1 MEKKWL
7 IRNTSKD
14 IISIAKSSGVSEVIA
29 KILINRGIDN
39 EIDIK
44 KYMRAST
51 EDLYDPFLM
60 KDMAKAIDLI
70 KLAIESNE
78 KIVVYGD
85 YDADG
90 VTSTVIMYKALKH
103 CGALVEYYVPDREHE
118 GYGINSDRIRKL
130 KDEGFGVILTC
141 DNGIAAT
148 EQVKLAK
155 ELGMTVIITDHH
167 ELPFDEDGLGV
178 RTFKIPSADAVIN
191 PKQEE
196 CNYPFKQL
204 CGAGIAFKF
213 VQALYIK
220 LGINKEFVSEFI
232 EIAGIGTICD
242 VVDLIDENRIIA
254 KNALVMLTNT
264 KNLGLKCL
272 KEILSIND
280 KEIKSYHVGFQI
292 GPCINATGRLESA
305 AISVELLICEE
316 ESRAKELAKILFDL
330 NKKRQEMTTENV
342 KEVIELIQNSTF
354 KNDKVLVIYK
364 DTIHESIAGIVA
376 GRVRE
381 TFNVPTI
388 ILTKGK
394 ENPKGSARSI
404 DEYNLFEEL
413 IKCEELLEKFGG
425 HPMAAGL
432 SIKEENIEK
441 LRKKLNLI
449 CKLTDEDIVPK
460 VRIDERMPLKKIN
473 YEIIGE
479 LELLEP
485 YGKGNPSPLLAE
497 KNIQILKISILGKN
511 ANTLKV
517 KCLMPGV
524 NKWIDGICFNKVEEF
539 MEMLKDRYG
548 EDYMSYLTN
557 PRGMKLDLIFSPQIN
572 EYNGNKSI
580 QLKILE
586 FKHSSSPFGS

>member
-7 IRNTSKD
+7 LRNTSKD
-14 IISIAKSSGVSEVIA
+14 IRSLAKNSGVSEVIA
-29 KILINRGIDN
+29 KILINRGFTS

-44 KYMRAST
+44 KFMRASL
-51 EDLYDPFLM
+51 EDLYNPFLM
-60 KDMAKAIDLI
+60 KDMEKAIALI
-70 KLAIESNE
+70 KLAIGNKE

-103 CGALVEYYVPDREHE
+103 CGADVEFYVPDRQNE
-118 GYGINSDRIRKL
+118 GYGINSDRIKTL
-130 KDEGFGVILTC
+130 KQEGFGVILTC
-141 DNGIAAT
+141 DNGIAAID
-148 EQVKLAK
+148 QVKLAK

-167 ELPFDEDGLGV
+167 ELQFEENEDGV
-178 RTFKIPSADAVIN
+178 RIFMVPKADAVIN
-191 PKQEE
+191 PKQED
-196 CNYPFKQL
+196 CGYPFKQL

-220 LGINKEFVSEFI
+220 LGINKEFVKEFI

-242 VVDLIDENRIIA
+242 VVDLVDENRIIA
-254 KNALVMLTNT
+254 KNALSMLTNT
-264 KNLGLKCL
+264 KNVGLKCL
-272 KEILSIND
+272 KEILAIND
-280 KEIKSYHVGFQI
+280 KEIKCYHVGFQI

-305 AISVELLICEE
+305 AISVELLLCEE
-316 ESRAKELAKILFDL
+316 ENRAKELAKTLFEL
-330 NKKRQEMTTENV
+330 NKKRQDMTNQNV
-342 KEVIELIQNSTF
+342 EEVLELVYNSPF

-404 DEYNLFEEL
+404 IEYNLFEEL
-413 IKCEELLEKFGG
+413 IKCQELLEKFGG

-441 LRKKLNLI
+441 LRGKLNLI
-449 CKLTDEDIVPK
+449 CTLTDEDIKPK
-460 VRIDERMPLKKIN
+460 VRIDQRMPLGKIN
-473 YEIIGE
+473 YEMIYE

-485 YGKGNPSPLLAE
+485 FGKGNSTPLLAE
-497 KNIQILKISILGKN
+497 KNIPILKIDILGQN
-511 ANTLKV
+511 ANTLKI
-517 KCLMPGV
+517 KCIMPGI
-524 NKWIDGICFNKVEEF
+524 NKTIDGICFNRVDEF
-539 MEMLKDRYG
+539 IELLKDRYG
-548 EDYMSYLTN
+548 EEHMSYLNN
-557 PRGMKLDLIFSPQIN
+557 PRGLKLDLIFSPQIN
-572 EYNGNKSI
+572 EYNGRKSI
-580 QLKILE
+580 QLKIIE
-586 FKHSSSPFGS
+586 FKLS

>member
-7 IRNTSKD
+7 LRNTSKD
-14 IISIAKSSGVSEVIA
+14 ISSLAKNSGVSEVIA
-29 KILINRGIDN
+29 KILINRGFDN
-39 EIDIK
+39 AIDIK
-44 KYMRAST
+44 KFMRASVD
-51 EDLYDPFLM
+51 DLYDPFLM
-60 KDMAKAIDLI
+60 KDMEKATSLI
-70 KLAIESNE
+70 KLAIESKE

-103 CGALVEYYVPDREHE
+103 CGANVEYYVPDREHE

-130 KDEGFGVILTC
+130 NVEGFQVILTC
-141 DNGIAAT
+141 DNGIAAI

-155 ELGMTVIITDHH
+155 ELGMAVIITDHH
-167 ELPFDEDGLGV
+167 ELQFVEDSEGA
-178 RTFKIPSADAVIN
+178 RTFNIPPADAVIN
-191 PKQEE
+191 PKQKS
-196 CNYPFKQL
+196 CSYPFKQL
-204 CGAGIAFKF
+204 CGAGIALKF
-213 VQALYIK
+213 VQALYMKCGIK
-220 LGINKEFVSEFI
+220 KEFVHEFL

-242 VVDLIDENRIIA
+242 VVDLVDENRIIA
-254 KNALVMLTNT
+254 KNALGMLTNT

-280 KEIKSYHVGFQI
+280 KEIKCYHVGFQI

-305 AISVELLICEE
+305 AISVELLLCEE
-316 ESRAKELAKILFDL
+316 ENRAKELAKILFEL

-342 KEVIELIQNSTF
+342 EEVIEVIQNSTF

-381 TFNVPTI
+381 AFNVPTI

-404 DEYNLFEEL
+404 NEYNLFEEL
-413 IKCEELLEKFGG
+413 IKCNELLQKFGG

-441 LRKKLNLI
+441 LRKKLNSI
-449 CKLTDEDIVPK
+449 CKLTDEDIKPK
-460 VRIDERMPLKKIN
+460 IRIDQRVPLSKIN
-473 YEIIGE
+473 YEMIYE

-485 YGKGNPSPLLAE
+485 FGKGNPTPLLAE
-497 KNIQILKISILGKN
+497 KNISVLKIEILGKN
-511 ANTLKV
+511 ANTLKI
-517 KCLMPGV
+517 KCVMPGV
-524 NKWIDGICFNKVEEF
+524 SKTIDGICFNRVDEF
-539 MEMLKDRYG
+539 MEILKVRYG
-548 EDYMSYLTN
+548 EDYMSYIQS
-557 PRGMKLDLIFSPQIN
+557 PRGLKLDLIFSPQIN
-572 EYNGNKSI
+572 EYNGRKSI
-580 QLKILE
+580 QLKISE
-586 FKHSSSPFGS
+586 FKLS

>member
-7 IRNTSKD
+7 LRNTSKD
-14 IISIAKSSGVSEVIA
+14 ICSLAKNSGVSEVIA
-29 KILINRGIDN
+29 KILINRGFDN
-39 EIDIK
+39 ALDIK
-44 KYMRAST
+44 KFMRASID
-51 EDLYDPFLM
+51 DLYDPFLM
-60 KDMAKAIDLI
+60 KDMEKATSLI
-70 KLAIESNE
+70 QLAIENKE

-90 VTSTVIMYKALKH
+90 VTSTVIMYKALKI
-103 CGALVEYYVPDREHE
+103 CGANVEYYVPDREHE

-130 KDEGFGVILTC
+130 NEAGFQVVLTC
-141 DNGIAAT
+141 DNGIAAMQ
-148 EQVKLAK
+148 QVTLAK

-167 ELPFDEDGLGV
+167 ELQFVEDSEGV

-191 PKQEE
+191 PKQKA

-213 VQALYIK
+213 VQALYMKCGIK
-220 LGINKEFVSEFI
+220 NENVKEFL

-242 VVDLIDENRIIA
+242 VVDLVDENRIIA
-254 KNALVMLTNT
+254 KNALEMLTNT

-280 KEIKSYHVGFQI
+280 KEIKCYHVGFQI

-305 AISVELLICEE
+305 AISVELLLCEDE
-316 ESRAKELAKILFDL
+316 NRAKELAKILFEL

-342 KEVIELIQNSTF
+342 EEVIEVIQNSTF

-404 DEYNLFEEL
+404 NEYNLFEEL
-413 IKCEELLEKFGG
+413 IKCRELLEKFGG

-441 LRKKLNLI
+441 LRLKLNSI
-449 CKLTDEDIVPK
+449 CSLTDDDIKPK
-460 VRIDERMPLKKIN
+460 VRIDQRMQLNKIN
-473 YEIIGE
+473 YEMIYE

-485 YGKGNPSPLLAE
+485 FGKGNSTPLLAE
-497 KNIQILKISILGKN
+497 KNISILKIDILGKN
-511 ANTLKV
+511 ANTLKI
-517 KCLMPGV
+517 KCMMPGV
-524 NKWIDGICFNKVEEF
+524 SKTIDGICFNRVDEF
-539 MEMLKDRYG
+539 IEMLNDKYG
-548 EDYMSYLTN
+548 EDHMNYIEN
-557 PRGMKLDLIFSPQIN
+557 PRGLKLDLIFSPQIN
-572 EYNGNKSI
+572 EYNGRKSI

-586 FKHSSSPFGS
+586 FKLS

>member
-7 IRNTSKD
+7 LRNTSKD
-14 IISIAKSSGVSEVIA
+14 IKTLARSGGVSELVA
-29 KILINRGIDN
+29 KILINRGFDN

-44 KYMRAST
+44 KFMRASL

-60 KDMAKAIDLI
+60 KDMEKATNLI
-70 KLAIESNE
+70 KLAIENKE

-90 VTSTVIMYKALKH
+90 VTSTVIMYKALKQ
-103 CGALVEYYVPDREHE
+103 CGAQVEYYVPDRESE

-130 KDEGFGVILTC
+130 KVQGFGVILTC
-141 DNGIAAT
+141 DNGIAAID
-148 EQVKLAK
+148 QVKLAK

-167 ELPFDEDGLGV
+167 ELSFKEDDAGKRV
-178 RTFKIPSADAVIN
+178 FMIPIADALIN
-191 PKQEE
+191 PKQKE
-196 CNYPFKQL
+196 CNYPFKHL
-204 CGAGIAFKF
+204 CGAGIALKF
-213 VQALYIK
+213 VQALHIK
-220 LGINKEFVSEFI
+220 LGINKKFVEEFI

-254 KNALVMLTNT
+254 KNALEMLTNT

-272 KEILSIND
+272 KEVLSIND
-280 KEIKSYHVGFQI
+280 KEIKCYHVGFQI

-305 AISVELLICEE
+305 AISVELLLCEE
-316 ESRAKELAKILFDL
+316 ENKAKELAKSLFEL
-330 NKKRQEMTTENV
+330 NKKRQEMTTQNV
-342 KEVIELIQNSTF
+342 EEVIDIIHNSSF

-388 ILTKGK
+388 ILTKGR

-404 DEYNLFEEL
+404 EGYNLFEEL
-413 IKCEELLEKFGG
+413 IKCSELIEKFGG

-441 LRKKLNLI
+441 LRKKINFI
-449 CKLTDEDIVPK
+449 CKLTDEDIMPK
-460 VRIDERMPLKKIN
+460 IRIDERMPLNKIN
-473 YEIIGE
+473 YDIIDE
-479 LELLEP
+479 LQLLEP
-485 YGKGNPSPLLAE
+485 FGKGNSSPILAE
-497 KNIQILKISILGKN
+497 KNITVLRIDILGQN
-511 ANTLKV
+511 ANTLKI
-517 KCLMPGV
+517 KFLMSGV
-524 NKWIDGICFNKVEEF
+524 NKGIDGICFNRVEEF
-539 MEMLKDRYG
+539 TEMLKDRYG
-548 EDYMSYLTN
+548 ENHMSYLAN
-557 PRGMKLDLIFSPQIN
+557 PRGMKLNLIFSPQIN
-572 EYNGNKSI
+572 EYNGRKSI

-586 FKHSSSPFGS
+586 FKLS

>member
-7 IRNTSKD
+7 LRNTSRD
-14 IISIAKSSGVSEVIA
+14 IKSLAKNSGVSEVIA
-29 KILINRGIDN
+29 KILINRGFTS

-44 KYMRAST
+44 KFMRAKVD
-51 EDLYDPFLM
+51 DLYNPFLM
-60 KDMAKAIDLI
+60 KDMEKAIGLI
-70 KLAIESNE
+70 KSAIENKE

-103 CGALVEYYVPDREHE
+103 CGANVDFHVPDRQNE
-118 GYGINSDRIRKL
+118 GYGINSERIIKL
-130 KDEGFGVILTC
+130 KQEGFGVILTC
-141 DNGIAAT
+141 DNGIAAM

-155 ELGMTVIITDHH
+155 GLGMTVIITDHH
-167 ELPFDEDGLGV
+167 ELQFEENEAGV
-178 RTFKIPSADAVIN
+178 RTFKVPSADAVIN
-191 PKQEE
+191 PKQED
-196 CNYPFKQL
+196 CCYPFKQL

-220 LGINKEFVSEFI
+220 LGINKELVKEFI

-242 VVDLIDENRIIA
+242 VVDLVDENRIIA
-254 KNALVMLTNT
+254 KNALEMLTNT
-264 KNLGLKCL
+264 KNIGLKYL
-272 KEILSIND
+272 KEILAIND
-280 KEIKSYHVGFQI
+280 KEIKCYHVGFQI

-305 AISVELLICEE
+305 AISVELLLCEE
-316 ESRAKELAKILFDL
+316 ENRAKELAKTLFEL
-330 NKKRQEMTTENV
+330 NKKRQDMTNQNV
-342 KEVIELIQNSTF
+342 EEVIEVVKHSTF
-354 KNDKVLVIYK
+354 KNDKVLIIYK

-404 DEYNLFEEL
+404 IEYNLFEEL
-413 IKCEELLEKFGG
+413 IKCKELLEKFGG

-441 LRKKLNLI
+441 LRQKLNLI
-449 CKLTDEDIVPK
+449 CTLTDEDIKPK
-460 VRIDERMPLKKIN
+460 VRIDERMPLNKIN
-473 YEIIGE
+473 YEMIYE

-485 YGKGNPSPLLAE
+485 FGKGNPTPLLAE
-497 KNIQILKISILGKN
+497 KNIPISRIDILGKN
-511 ANTLKV
+511 ANTLKI
-517 KCLMPGV
+517 KCIMPGV
-524 NKWIDGICFNKVEEF
+524 NKTIDGICFNRVDEF
-539 MEMLKDRYG
+539 IEMLKDRYG
-548 EDYMSYLTN
+548 EDHMSYLNN
-557 PRGMKLDLIFSPQIN
+557 PRGLKLDLIFSPQVN
-572 EYNGNKSI
+572 EYNGYKSI

-586 FKHSSSPFGS
+586 FKLS

>member
-7 IRNTSKD
+7 IKSTSKD
-14 IISIAKSSGVSEVIA
+14 ISTLAKNSGVSEVVA
-29 KILINRGIDN
+29 KILVNRGFN
-39 EIDIK
+39 NATDIK
-44 KYMRAST
+44 KFMRASL

-60 KDMAKAIDLI
+60 KDMEKGTELI
-70 KLAIESNE
+70 KLAIKNE
-78 KIVVYGD
+78 KKIVVYGD

-90 VTSTVIMYKALKH
+90 VTSTVIMYKALKQ
-103 CGALVEYYVPDREHE
+103 CGALVDYYIPDREHE

-130 KDEGFGVILTC
+130 QAEGVQVVLTC
-141 DNGIAAT
+141 DNGIAAM
-148 EQVKLAK
+148 EEVKLAK

-167 ELPFDEDGLGV
+167 ELSFDEDTSGV
-178 RTFKIPSADAVIN
+178 RTFKIPPADAVIN
-191 PKQEE
+191 PKQAE

-213 VQALYIK
+213 VGALYTK
-220 LGINKEFVSEFI
+220 LGINVEAIKEFI

-242 VVDLIDENRIIA
+242 VVDLVNENRIIA
-254 KNALVMLTNT
+254 KNALGMLTNT
-264 KNLGLKCL
+264 KNLGLRAL
-272 KEILSIND
+272 KQILDIND

-305 AISVELLICEE
+305 AISVELLLCEDE
-316 ESRAKELAKILFDL
+316 NRAAELAKVLFEL
-330 NKKRQEMTTENV
+330 NKKRQDMTTENV
-342 KEVIELIQNSTF
+342 EGVIELIKHSTYL
-354 KNDKVLVIYK
+354 NDKVLVIYK

-404 DEYNLFEEL
+404 EEYNLFEEL
-413 IKCEELLEKFGG
+413 IKCEELLIKFGG

-441 LRKKLNLI
+441 LRLKLNKL
-449 CKLTDEDIVPK
+449 CKLTDEDIIPK
-460 VRIDERMPLKKIN
+460 VRIDQRMPLNKIN
-473 YEIIGE
+473 YEIINE

-485 YGKGNPSPLLAE
+485 FGKGNPSPLLAE
-497 KNIQILKISILGKN
+497 KNIYISKIDVLGKK
-511 ANTLKV
+511 ANTIKI
-517 KCLMPGV
+517 KFLMPGA
-524 NKWIDGICFNKVEEF
+524 NKTIDGVFFNRVDEF
-539 MEMLKDRYG
+539 MGMLKNSYG
-548 EDYMSYLTN
+548 EDYMSYVAS

-572 EYNGNKSI
+572 EYNGRKSI
-580 QLKILE
+580 QLKIIE
-586 FKHSSSPFGS
+586 FKLS

>member
-1 MEKKWL
+1 MGKKWL

-14 IISIAKSSGVSEVIA
+14 ISSIAKSSGVSEVIA
-29 KILINRGIDN
+29 KILINRGVNN

-44 KYMRAST
+44 KFMRASI

-60 KDMAKAIDLI
+60 KDMGKATDLI
-70 KLAIESNE
+70 KLAIENNE

-90 VTSTVIMYKALKH
+90 VTSTVIMYKALKY
-103 CGALVEYYVPDREHE
+103 CGANVEYYVPDREHE
-118 GYGINSDRIRKL
+118 GYGINIDRIRKL
-130 KDEGFGVILTC
+130 NEQGFEVIITC

-155 ELGMTVIITDHH
+155 ELGMIVIITDHH
-167 ELPFDEDGLGV
+167 ELSFEEDDKGI
-178 RTFKIPSADAVIN
+178 RTFKVPPADAVIN
-191 PKQEE
+191 PKQKE

-220 LGINKEFVSEFI
+220 LGINKEYVKEFI

-242 VVDLIDENRIIA
+242 VVDLISENRIIA

-280 KEIKSYHVGFQI
+280 KEIKCYHVGFQI

-305 AISVELLICEE
+305 AISVELLLCEE
-316 ESRAKELAKILFDL
+316 ETRAKELAKTLFEL

-342 KEVIELIQNSTF
+342 EEVIELIHHSTF

-413 IKCEELLEKFGG
+413 INCGELLEKFGG

-441 LRKKLNLI
+441 LRWKLNSL
-449 CKLTDEDIVPK
+449 CKLTNDDIVPK
-460 VRIDERMPLKKIN
+460 VRIDQRMPLNKIN
-473 YEIIGE
+473 YEMIHE
-479 LELLEP
+479 LEILEP
-485 YGKGNPSPLLAE
+485 FGKGNSTPLLAE
-497 KNIQILKISILGKN
+497 KNIPVLKIDILGKN
-511 ANTLKV
+511 ANTLKI
-517 KCLMPGV
+517 KCVMPGV
-524 NKWIDGICFNKVEEF
+524 NKTINGICFNRVEEF
-539 MEMLKDRYG
+539 IEMLKDKYG
-548 EDYMSYLTN
+548 EEYMNYLKS
-557 PRGMKLDLIFSPQIN
+557 PKGMKIDLIFSPQIN
-572 EYNGNKSI
+572 EYNGYKSI

-586 FKHSSSPFGS
+586 FKLS

>member
-1 MEKKWL
+1 MKKKWL
-7 IRNTSKD
+7 LRNTSKD
-14 IISIAKSSGVSEVIA
+14 ISSIAKRSGVSDVIA
-29 KILINRGIDN
+29 KILINRGFDN
-39 EIDIK
+39 EVDIK
-44 KYMRAST
+44 KFMRASI

-60 KDMAKAIDLI
+60 KDMEKAIGLI
-70 KLAIESNE
+70 KLAIENNE

-90 VTSTVIMYKALKH
+90 VTSTVIMYKALKY
-103 CGALVEYYVPDREHE
+103 CGANVEYYVPDREHE

-130 KDEGFGVILTC
+130 NEQGFELILTC

-155 ELGMTVIITDHH
+155 ELGMIVIITDHH
-167 ELPFDEDGLGV
+167 ELSFEEDDKGI
-178 RTFKIPSADAVIN
+178 RTFKIPPADAVIN
-191 PKQEE
+191 PKQKE

-204 CGAGIAFKF
+204 CGAGIALKF

-220 LGINKEFVSEFI
+220 LGINVELVKEFI

-242 VVDLIDENRIIA
+242 VVDLISENRIIA

-272 KEILSIND
+272 KEILCIND
-280 KEIKSYHVGFQI
+280 KEIKCYHVGFQI

-305 AISVELLICEE
+305 AISVELLLCEE
-316 ESRAKELAKILFDL
+316 ETRAKELAKTLFEL

-342 KEVIELIQNSTF
+342 EEVIELIHHSVF

-441 LRKKLNLI
+441 LRRKLNSI
-449 CKLTDEDIVPK
+449 CKLTDDDIVPK
-460 VRIDERMPLKKIN
+460 VRIDQRMPLNKIN
-473 YEIIGE
+473 YEMIHE

-485 YGKGNPSPLLAE
+485 FGKGNSTPLLAE
-497 KNIQILKISILGKN
+497 KNIAVLRIDILGKN
-511 ANTLKV
+511 ANTLKI
-517 KCLMPGV
+517 KCVMPGA
-524 NKWIDGICFNKVEEF
+524 NKTIDGICFNRVEEF
-539 MEMLKDRYG
+539 IEILKDRYG
-548 EDYMSYLTN
+548 EDHMGYLNN

-572 EYNGNKSI
+572 EYNGYKSI

-586 FKHSSSPFGS
+586 FKLS

>member
-7 IRNTSKD
+7 IRSTSKD
-14 IISIAKSSGVSEVIA
+14 IRTLAKDSGVSEVIA
-29 KILINRGIDN
+29 KILINRGFQN
-39 EIDIK
+39 KIDIK
-44 KYMRAST
+44 KFMTASL

-60 KDMAKAIDLI
+60 KDMEKATELI
-70 KLAIESNE
+70 KLAIENKK

-90 VTSTVIMYKALKH
+90 VTSTVIMYKSLRK
-103 CGALVEYYVPDREHE
+103 CGALVEYYVPDRELE

-130 KDEGFGVILTC
+130 SSEGFEVVLTC

-167 ELPFDEDGLGV
+167 ELSFDEDSRGL
-178 RTFKIPSADAVIN
+178 RTFKIPPADAVIN
-191 PKQEE
+191 PKQVD

-204 CGAGIAFKF
+204 CGAGIALKF
-213 VQALYIK
+213 VQALYLK
-220 LGINKEFVSEFI
+220 LGINKQAVVEFI

-254 KNALVMLTNT
+254 KNALGMLTNT

-272 KEILSIND
+272 KDILNISD

-305 AISVELLICEE
+305 AISVELLICEDE
-316 ESRAKELAKILFDL
+316 TRAAELAKTLFEL
-330 NKKRQEMTTENV
+330 NKKRQDMTTENV
-342 KEVIELIQNSTF
+342 EKVIELVQHSAF
-354 KNDKVLVIYK
+354 RNDKVLVIYK

-388 ILTKGK
+388 ILTKGRD
-394 ENPKGSARSI
+394 NPKGSARSI
-404 DEYNLFEEL
+404 EEYNLFEEL
-413 IKCEELLEKFGG
+413 IKCEELLLKFGG

-441 LRKKLNLI
+441 LRQKLNYI
-449 CKLTDEDIVPK
+449 CRLTDEDIIPK
-460 VRIDERMPLKKIN
+460 VRIDERMPLNRIN
-473 YEIIGE
+473 YGIIEE

-497 KNIQILKISILGKN
+497 KNIPVLKIDILGKN
-511 ANTLKV
+511 ANTIKI
-517 KCLMPGV
+517 KFLMPGT
-524 NKWIDGICFNKVEEF
+524 NKTIDGIFFNRVDEF
-539 MEMLKDRYG
+539 MEMLKDSYG
-548 EDYMSYLTN
+548 QDYMNYFGN
-557 PRGMKLDLIFSPQIN
+557 PRGMKLDLIFTPQIN

-580 QLKILE
+580 QLKIIE
-586 FKHSSSPFGS
+586 FKLS

>member
-7 IRNTSKD
+7 LRNTTRD
-14 IISIAKSSGVSEVIA
+14 ISSLAKNSGVSEVTA
-29 KILINRGIDN
+29 KILVNRGFYN

-44 KYMRAST
+44 KFMRASID
-51 EDLYDPFLM
+51 DLYDPFLM
-60 KDMAKAIDLI
+60 KDMDKGTDLI
-70 KLAIESNE
+70 KLAIQNKE

-90 VTSTVIMYKALKH
+90 VTSTVIMYKGLKK
-103 CGALVEYYVPDREHE
+103 CGANVIYHVPDREHE

-130 KDEGFGVILTC
+130 HEEGFNVVLTC
-141 DNGIAAT
+141 DNGIAAID
-148 EQVKLAK
+148 QVELAK

-167 ELPFDEDGLGV
+167 ELQFEENTQGT
-178 RTFKIPSADAVIN
+178 RIFKIPCADAVIN
-191 PKQEE
+191 PKQKE

-220 LGINKEFVSEFI
+220 IGIDKSLVNEFI

-254 KNALVMLTNT
+254 KNALGMLTNT
-264 KNLGLKCL
+264 KNIGLKYL

-280 KEIKSYHVGFQI
+280 KEIKCYHVGFQI

-305 AISVELLICEE
+305 ATSVELLLCEE
-316 ESRAKELAKILFDL
+316 EDRAKDLAKILFEL
-330 NKKRQEMTTENV
+330 NQKRQEMTTQNV
-342 KEVIELIQNSTF
+342 EEVIELIEHSTF

-381 TFNVPTI
+381 AFNVPTI

-394 ENPKGSARSI
+394 MDPKGSARSI
-404 DEYNLFEEL
+404 NEYNLFEEL

-441 LRKKLNLI
+441 LRKKLNENCCLS
-449 CKLTDEDIVPK
+449 DDDIIPK
-460 VRIDERMPLKKIN
+460 VRIDQRMPLSKIN
-473 YEIIGE
+473 YEMVNE

-485 YGKGNPSPLLAE
+485 FGKGNPSPLLAE
-497 KNIQILKISILGKN
+497 KNVPILKIDILGKN
-511 ANTLKV
+511 ANTLKI
-517 KCLMPGV
+517 KFLMPGL
-524 NKWIDGICFNKVEEF
+524 NKWIDGICFNRVEEF
-539 MEMLKDRYG
+539 IEMLKDRYG
-548 EDYMSYLTN
+548 DEHMSYLHS
-557 PRGMKLDLIFSPQIN
+557 PREMKLDLIFSPQIN
-572 EYNGNKSI
+572 EYNGRKSI

-586 FKHSSSPFGS
+586 FKLS

>member
-1 MEKKWL
+1 MGKKWL
-7 IRNTSKD
+7 LRNTSKD
-14 IISIAKSSGVSEVIA
+14 IISIAKNSGVSEVIA

-39 EIDIK
+39 KIDIK
-44 KYMRAST
+44 KFMRASID
-51 EDLYDPFLM
+51 DLYDPFLM
-60 KDMAKAIDLI
+60 KDMEKATGLI
-70 KLAIESNE
+70 KLAIENNE

-103 CGALVEYYVPDREHE
+103 CGANVEYYVPDREHE
-118 GYGINSDRIRKL
+118 GYGINSDRIKKL
-130 KDEGFGVILTC
+130 SEKGFGVVLTC

-148 EQVKLAK
+148 EQVRLAK

-167 ELPFDEDGLGV
+167 ELSFDEDAKGI
-178 RTFKIPSADAVIN
+178 RTFKIPPADAVIN
-191 PKQEE
+191 PKQKE

-213 VQALYIK
+213 VQALYVK
-220 LGINKEFVSEFI
+220 LGIDVEFLKEFI

-242 VVDLIDENRIIA
+242 VVDLISENRIIA

-280 KEIKSYHVGFQI
+280 KEIKCYHVGFQI
-292 GPCINATGRLESA
+292 GPCINATGRLDTA
-305 AISVELLICEE
+305 DLSVELLLCEE
-316 ESRAKELAKILFDL
+316 ENRAKQLAKILFDL

-342 KEVIELIQNSTF
+342 DEVIELVHNSTF

-388 ILTKGK
+388 IITKGK
-394 ENPKGSARSI
+394 DGCKGSARSI

-413 IKCEELLEKFGG
+413 INCEELLQKFGG

-441 LRKKLNLI
+441 LRLKLNNI
-449 CKLTDEDIVPK
+449 CKLTDEDIKPK
-460 VRIDERMPLKKIN
+460 VRIDQRMPINKIN
-473 YEIIGE
+473 YKIIEE

-485 YGKGNPSPLLAE
+485 FGKGNSSPLLAE
-497 KNIQILKISILGKN
+497 KSITVLRIDILGKN
-511 ANTLKV
+511 ANTLKM
-517 KCLMPGV
+517 KLMSGV
-524 NKWIDGICFNKVEEF
+524 NKTIDGICFNRVEEF
-539 MEMLKDRYG
+539 EEMLKDRYG
-548 EDYMSYLTN
+548 EDYMSYLGS

-572 EYNGNKSI
+572 EYNGYKSI

-586 FKHSSSPFGS
+586 FKIH

>member
-7 IRNTSKD
+7 LRNTSKD
-14 IISIAKSSGVSEVIA
+14 ISSIAKNSGVSEVIA
-29 KILINRGIDN
+29 KILINRGFDN

-44 KYMRAST
+44 KFMRASID
-51 EDLYDPFLM
+51 DLYDPFLM
-60 KDMAKAIDLI
+60 KDMEKATGLI
-70 KLAIESNE
+70 QSAIEKKE

-103 CGALVEYYVPDREHE
+103 CGAQVEYYVPDRESE

-130 KDEGFGVILTC
+130 KVEGFGVILTC

-148 EQVKLAK
+148 EQIKLAK

-167 ELPFDEDGLGV
+167 ELSFEEDATGT
-178 RTFKIPSADAVIN
+178 RTFKIPPADAVIN
-191 PKQEE
+191 PKQKD
-196 CNYPFKQL
+196 CNYPFKHL

-220 LGINKEFVSEFI
+220 LGINKEFAKEFI

-254 KNALVMLTNT
+254 KNALEMLTNT

-272 KEILSIND
+272 KEMLSIND
-280 KEIKSYHVGFQI
+280 KEIKCYHVGFQI

-305 AISVELLICEE
+305 AISVELLLCEE
-316 ESRAKELAKILFDL
+316 ESRAKELAKILFEL

-342 KEVIELIQNSTF
+342 EEVIDIVHHSTF

-381 TFNVPTI
+381 AFNVPTI

-394 ENPKGSARSI
+394 ESPKGSARSI
-404 DEYNLFEEL
+404 DGYNLFEEL
-413 IKCEELLEKFGG
+413 IKCEELLQKFGG

-449 CKLTDEDIVPK
+449 CKLTDEDIMPK
-460 VRIDERMPLKKIN
+460 VRIDQRMPLNKIN
-473 YEIIGE
+473 YKIIEE

-485 YGKGNPSPLLAE
+485 FGKGNSTPLLAE
-497 KNIQILKISILGKN
+497 KNIPVLRIDILGKN
-511 ANTLKV
+511 ANTLKI
-517 KCLMPGV
+517 KCVMPGA
-524 NKWIDGICFNKVEEF
+524 NKTIDGICFNRVEEF
-539 MEMLKDRYG
+539 TQMLKDKYG
-548 EDYMSYLTN
+548 EDHMSYLKD
-557 PRGMKLDLIFSPQIN
+557 PRGMKVDLIFSPQIN
-572 EYNGNKSI
+572 EYNGYKSI
-580 QLKILE
+580 QLKISE
-586 FKHSSSPFGS
+586 FKIS

>member
-7 IRNTSKD
+7 IRSTSKD
-14 IISIAKSSGVSEVIA
+14 IKALAKKSGVSEVLA
-29 KILINRGIDN
+29 KILINRGFNN

-44 KYMRAST
+44 KFMRASL

-60 KDMAKAIDLI
+60 KDMEKAIEVI
-70 KLAIESNE
+70 KLAIENKK

-90 VTSTVIMYKALKH
+90 VTSTVIMYKSLKQ
-103 CGALVEYYVPDREHE
+103 CGAAVEYYVPDRELE

-130 KDEGFGVILTC
+130 SLEGFEVILTC
-141 DNGIAAT
+141 DNGIAAM

-167 ELPFDEDGLGV
+167 ELSFEEDSTGH
-178 RTFKIPSADAVIN
+178 RTFNIPLADAVIN
-191 PKQEE
+191 PKQKE

-204 CGAGIAFKF
+204 CGAGIALKF
-213 VQALYIK
+213 VQALYLK
-220 LGINKEFVSEFI
+220 LGINSEAVKEFI

-254 KNALVMLTNT
+254 KNALGMLTNT

-272 KEILSIND
+272 KEILSIEG

-316 ESRAKELAKILFDL
+316 QTRAVELAKTLYEL
-330 NKKRQEMTTENV
+330 NKKRQDMTTENV
-342 KEVIELIQNSTF
+342 QQVIELVQHSPF

-388 ILTKGK
+388 ILTSGK
-394 ENPKGSARSI
+394 ESPKGSARSI
-404 DEYNLFEEL
+404 EEYNLFEEL
-413 IKCEELLEKFGG
+413 IKCEELLLKFGG

-441 LRKKLNLI
+441 LRLKLNSI
-449 CKLTDEDIVPK
+449 CKLTDEDIIPK
-460 VRIDERMPLKKIN
+460 VRIDERMPLNKIN
-473 YEIIGE
+473 YGIIEE

-485 YGKGNPSPLLAE
+485 YGKGNSSPLLAE
-497 KNIQILKISILGKN
+497 KNIPVLKIDILGKS
-511 ANTLKV
+511 ANTIKIKFLI
-517 KCLMPGV
+517 PGT
-524 NKWIDGICFNKVEEF
+524 NKTIDGIFFNRVEEF
-539 MEMLKDRYG
+539 MEMLKDSYG
-548 EDYMSYLTN
+548 EEYKTYLDT

-572 EYNGNKSI
+572 EYNGYKSI
-580 QLKILE
+580 QLKVIE
-586 FKHSSSPFGS
+586 FKLS

>member
-7 IRNTSKD
+7 IKSTSKD
-14 IISIAKSSGVSEVIA
+14 IISLAQKSGVSTVVA
-29 KILINRGIDN
+29 KILINRGFDN
-39 EIDIK
+39 EIDMK
-44 KYMRAST
+44 KFMRAST
-51 EDLYDPFLM
+51 DDLYDPFLM
-60 KDMAKAIDLI
+60 KDMEKAIDLI
-70 KLAIESNE
+70 KLSIQNKE

-103 CGALVEYYVPDREHE
+103 CGADVEYYVPDREHE

-130 KDEGFGVILTC
+130 KDEGFNLILTC
-141 DNGIAAT
+141 DNGIAAL

-155 ELGMTVIITDHH
+155 ELGMIVIITDHH
-167 ELPFDEDGLGV
+167 ELQFEEDAQGS
-178 RTFKIPSADAVIN
+178 RTFKVPLADAVIN
-191 PKQEE
+191 PKQND
-196 CNYPFKQL
+196 CKYPFKNL

-220 LGINKEFVSEFI
+220 LGINKELLNEYI

-242 VVDLIDENRIIA
+242 VVDLTSENRIIA
-254 KNALVMLTNT
+254 KNALEMLTNT

-280 KEIKSYHVGFQI
+280 REIKSYHVGFQI
-292 GPCINATGRLESA
+292 GPCINATGRLETA
-305 AISVELLICEE
+305 ALSVELLVCEE
-316 ESRAKELAKILFDL
+316 EYRAKELAKILYDL

-342 KEVIELIQNSTF
+342 EEVINLIQHSTF

-364 DTIHESIAGIVA
+364 DTIHESISGIVA

-394 ENPKGSARSI
+394 DNPKGSARSI

-441 LRKKLNLI
+441 LRLKLNDI

-460 VRIDERMPLKKIN
+460 IRIDERLALSKIDYALIN
-473 YEIIGE
+473 E
-479 LELLEP
+479 LERLEP
-485 YGKGNPSPLLAE
+485 FGKGNPSPLLAE
-497 KNIQILKISILGKN
+497 KNIQVLKIDILGKN
-511 ANTLKV
+511 SNTLKIKFV
-517 KCLMPGV
+517 MPGV
-524 NKWIDGICFNKVEEF
+524 NKTIDGICFNRVDEF
-539 MEMLKDRYG
+539 IEMLNDRYG
-548 EDYMSYLTN
+548 EEHMNYLTS
-557 PRGMKLDLIFSPQIN
+557 PRSMKLDLIYSPQIN
-572 EYNGNKSI
+572 EYNGYKSI

-586 FKHSSSPFGS
+586 FKVN

>member
-7 IRNTSKD
+7 IRSTSKD
-14 IISIAKSSGVSEVIA
+14 IKALAKKSGVSEVLA
-29 KILINRGIDN
+29 KILINRGFSN

-44 KYMRAST
+44 KFMRASL

-60 KDMAKAIDLI
+60 KDMEKAIELI
-70 KLAIESNE
+70 KLAIENKK

-90 VTSTVIMYKALKH
+90 VTSTVIMYKSLKQ
-103 CGALVEYYVPDREHE
+103 CGAAVEYYVPDRELE

-130 KDEGFGVILTC
+130 SVEGFEVILTC
-141 DNGIAAT
+141 DNGIAAMQ
-148 EQVKLAK
+148 QVKLAK

-167 ELPFDEDGLGV
+167 ELSFEEDSTGH
-178 RTFKIPSADAVIN
+178 RTFNIPPADAVIN
-191 PKQEE
+191 PKQKE

-204 CGAGIAFKF
+204 CGAGIALKF
-213 VQALYIK
+213 VQALYLK
-220 LGINKEFVSEFI
+220 LGINSEAVKEFI

-254 KNALVMLTNT
+254 KNALGMLTNT

-272 KEILSIND
+272 KEILSIEG

-316 ESRAKELAKILFDL
+316 QTRAVELAKTLYEL
-330 NKKRQEMTTENV
+330 NKKRQDMTTENV
-342 KEVIELIQNSTF
+342 QQVIELVQHSPF

-388 ILTKGK
+388 ILTSGK
-394 ENPKGSARSI
+394 ESPKGSARSI
-404 DEYNLFEEL
+404 EEYNLFEEL
-413 IKCEELLEKFGG
+413 IKCEELLLKFGG

-441 LRKKLNLI
+441 LRLKLNSI
-449 CKLTDEDIVPK
+449 CKLTDEDIIPK
-460 VRIDERMPLKKIN
+460 VRIDERMPLNKIN
-473 YEIIGE
+473 YGIIEE

-485 YGKGNPSPLLAE
+485 YGKGNSSPLLAE
-497 KNIQILKISILGKN
+497 KNIPVLKIDILGKS
-511 ANTLKV
+511 ANTIKIKFLI
-517 KCLMPGV
+517 PGT
-524 NKWIDGICFNKVEEF
+524 NKTIDGIFFNRVEEF
-539 MEMLKDRYG
+539 MEMLKDSYG
-548 EDYMSYLTN
+548 EEYRTYLDI

-572 EYNGNKSI
+572 EYNGYKSI
-580 QLKILE
+580 QLKIIE
-586 FKHSSSPFGS
+586 FKLS

>member
-1 MEKKWL
+1 MKKKWFL
-7 IRNTSKD
+7 RNTSKD
-14 IISIAKSSGVSEVIA
+14 ISSIAKRSGVSDVIA

-39 EIDIK
+39 EVDMK
-44 KYMRAST
+44 KFMRASI

-60 KDMAKAIDLI
+60 KDMEKATGLI
-70 KLAIESNE
+70 KLAIENNE

-103 CGALVEYYVPDREHE
+103 CGANVEYYVPDREHE
-118 GYGINSDRIRKL
+118 GYGINSGRIRKL
-130 KDEGFGVILTC
+130 NEQGFEVILTC

-155 ELGMTVIITDHH
+155 ELGMIVIITDHH
-167 ELPFDEDGLGV
+167 ELSFEEDDKGI

-191 PKQEE
+191 PKQKE

-204 CGAGIAFKF
+204 CGAGIALKF

-220 LGINKEFVSEFI
+220 LGINVELVKEFI

-242 VVDLIDENRIIA
+242 VVDLISENRIIA

-272 KEILSIND
+272 KEMLSIND
-280 KEIKSYHVGFQI
+280 KEIKCYHVGFQI

-305 AISVELLICEE
+305 AISVELLLCEE
-316 ESRAKELAKILFDL
+316 EIRAKELAKTLFEL

-342 KEVIELIQNSTF
+342 EEVIELIHNSTF

-441 LRKKLNLI
+441 LRRKLNSI
-449 CKLTDEDIVPK
+449 CKLTDDDIVPK
-460 VRIDERMPLKKIN
+460 VRIDQRMPLNKIN
-473 YEIIGE
+473 YEMIHE

-485 YGKGNPSPLLAE
+485 FGKGNSTPLLAE
-497 KNIQILKISILGKN
+497 KNIAVLRIDILGKN
-511 ANTLKV
+511 ANTLKI
-517 KCLMPGV
+517 KCVMTGA
-524 NKWIDGICFNKVEEF
+524 NKTIDGICFNRVEEF
-539 MEMLKDRYG
+539 IEMLKDRYG
-548 EDYMSYLTN
+548 EDHMGYLNN

-572 EYNGNKSI
+572 EYNGYKSI

-586 FKHSSSPFGS
+586 FKLS

>member
-7 IRNTSKD
+7 IKSTSKD
-14 IISIAKSSGVSEVIA
+14 IISLARKSGVSTVVA
-29 KILINRGIDN
+29 KILINRGFDN
-39 EIDIK
+39 EIDMK
-44 KYMRAST
+44 KFMRAST
-51 EDLYDPFLM
+51 DDLYDPFLM
-60 KDMAKAIDLI
+60 KDMEKAIELI
-70 KLAIESNE
+70 KLSIQNKE

-90 VTSTVIMYKALKH
+90 VTSTVIMYKALKR
-103 CGALVEYYVPDREHE
+103 CGADVAYYVPDREHE

-130 KDEGFGVILTC
+130 KEEGFKLILTC
-141 DNGIAAT
+141 DNGIAAL

-155 ELGMTVIITDHH
+155 ELGMIVIITDHH
-167 ELPFDEDGLGV
+167 ELQFEEDAQGS
-178 RTFKIPSADAVIN
+178 RTFKVPLADAVIN
-191 PKQEE
+191 PKQND
-196 CNYPFKQL
+196 CKYPFKNL

-220 LGINKEFVSEFI
+220 LEINKELVNEFI

-242 VVDLIDENRIIA
+242 VVDLTSENRIIA
-254 KNALVMLTNT
+254 KNALEMLTNT

-280 KEIKSYHVGFQI
+280 REIKSYHVGFQI
-292 GPCINATGRLESA
+292 GPCINATGRLETA
-305 AISVELLICEE
+305 ALSVELLVCEE
-316 ESRAKELAKILFDL
+316 ENRAKELAKILYDL

-342 KEVIELIQNSTF
+342 EEVINLIQHSTF
-354 KNDKVLVIYK
+354 KHDKVLVIYK

-394 ENPKGSARSI
+394 DNPKGSARSI

-413 IKCEELLEKFGG
+413 IKCEDLLEKFGG

-441 LRKKLNLI
+441 LRLKLNDI

-460 VRIDERMPLKKIN
+460 IRIDERLALSKIDYALIN
-473 YEIIGE
+473 E
-479 LELLEP
+479 LERLEP
-485 YGKGNPSPLLAE
+485 FGKGNPSPLLAE
-497 KNIQILKISILGKN
+497 KNMQVLKIDILGKN
-511 ANTLKV
+511 SNTLKIKFV
-517 KCLMPGV
+517 IPGV
-524 NKWIDGICFNKVEEF
+524 NKTIDGICFNRVEEF
-539 MEMLKDRYG
+539 IEMLKDRYG
-548 EDYMSYLTN
+548 EEHMNYLTS
-557 PRGMKLDLIFSPQIN
+557 PRSMKLDLIYSPQIN
-572 EYNGNKSI
+572 EYNGYKSI

-586 FKHSSSPFGS
+586 FKIN

>member
-7 IRNTSKD
+7 LRNTSKD
-14 IISIAKSSGVSEVIA
+14 ISSLAKKSGVSAVVA
-29 KILINRGIDN
+29 KILINRGFDN

-44 KYMRAST
+44 KFMRASVD
-51 EDLYDPFLM
+51 DLYDPFLM
-60 KDMAKAIDLI
+60 KDMGKATILI
-70 KLAIESNE
+70 KSAIEKKE

-90 VTSTVIMYKALKH
+90 VTSTVIMYKGLKR
-103 CGALVEYYVPDREHE
+103 CGADVEFYVPDREHE

-130 KDEGFGVILTC
+130 KEEGFGVILTC
-141 DNGIAAT
+141 DNGIAAI
-148 EQVKLAK
+148 EQVKIAK
-155 ELGMTVIITDHH
+155 DLGMVVIITDHH
-167 ELPFDEDGLGV
+167 ELQFEENEVGA
-178 RTFKIPSADAVIN
+178 RIFKLPSADAVIN
-191 PKQEE
+191 PKQEK

-213 VQALYIK
+213 VQALYIEF
-220 LGINKEFVSEFI
+220 GIQKELANEFI

-242 VVDLIDENRIIA
+242 VVDLVDENRIIA
-254 KNALVMLTNT
+254 KNALDMLTNT

-280 KEIKSYHVGFQI
+280 KEIKCYHVGFQI

-305 AISVELLICEE
+305 AISVQLLLCEE
-316 ESRAKELAKILFDL
+316 ENKAKQLATTLYEL

-342 KEVIELIQNSTF
+342 EEVIELVHNSTF

-388 ILTKGK
+388 ILTKGR

-404 DEYNLFEEL
+404 VEYNLFEEL
-413 IKCEELLEKFGG
+413 IKCQELLEKFGG

-432 SIKEENIEK
+432 SIQEENIGK
-441 LRKKLNLI
+441 LREKLNLI
-449 CKLTDEDIVPK
+449 CTLTDEDIKPK
-460 VRIDERMPLKKIN
+460 VRIDQRMPMSAIN
-473 YEIIGE
+473 YEMIYE

-485 YGKGNPSPLLAE
+485 FGKGNPSPLLAE
-497 KNIQILKISILGKN
+497 KNIPVLKIDVLGKN
-511 ANTLKV
+511 ANTLKI
-517 KCLMPGV
+517 KCVMPGA
-524 NKWIDGICFNKVEEF
+524 NKFIDGICFNRVDEF
-539 MEMLKDRYG
+539 MQLLEDRYG
-548 EDYMSYLTN
+548 EDYMSYLSN
-557 PRGMKLDLIFSPQIN
+557 PRGLKLDLVYSPQIN
-572 EYNGNKSI
+572 EYNGYKSI

-586 FKHSSSPFGS
+586 FKIS

>member
-7 IRNTSKD
+7 IKSTSKD
-14 IISIAKSSGVSEVIA
+14 IISLAQKSGVSTVVA
-29 KILINRGIDN
+29 KILINRGFDN
-39 EIDIK
+39 EIDMK
-44 KYMRAST
+44 KFMRAST
-51 EDLYDPFLM
+51 DDLYDPFLM
-60 KDMAKAIDLI
+60 KDMEKAIELI
-70 KLAIESNE
+70 GLSMQNKE

-103 CGALVEYYVPDREHE
+103 CGADVEYYVPDREHE

-130 KDEGFGVILTC
+130 KEEGFNLILTC
-141 DNGIAAT
+141 DNGIAAL

-167 ELPFDEDGLGV
+167 ELQFEEDEKGS
-178 RTFKIPSADAVIN
+178 RTFKVPLADAVIN
-191 PKQEE
+191 PKQKE
-196 CNYPFKQL
+196 CKYPFKNL

-220 LGINKEFVSEFI
+220 LGINKAFANEFI

-242 VVDLIDENRIIA
+242 VVDLTSENRIIA
-254 KNALVMLTNT
+254 KNALEMLTNT

-280 KEIKSYHVGFQI
+280 REIKSYHVGFQI
-292 GPCINATGRLESA
+292 GPCINATGRLETA
-305 AISVELLICEE
+305 ALSVELLVCEE
-316 ESRAKELAKILFDL
+316 ENRAKELAKILYDL

-342 KEVIELIQNSTF
+342 EEVITLIQNSTF
-354 KNDKVLVIYK
+354 KKDKVLVIYK
-364 DTIHESIAGIVA
+364 NTIHESIAGIVA

-381 TFNVPTI
+381 VFNVPTI

-432 SIKEENIEK
+432 SIREENIEK
-441 LRKKLNLI
+441 LRLKLNDI
-449 CKLTDEDIVPK
+449 CKLTDEDLVPK
-460 VRIDERMPLKKIN
+460 IRIDERLALSKIDYGLIN
-473 YEIIGE
+473 E
-479 LELLEP
+479 LERLEP
-485 YGKGNPSPLLAE
+485 FGKGNPSPLLAE
-497 KNIQILKISILGKN
+497 KNIQVLKIDILGKN
-511 ANTLKV
+511 ANTLKIKFV
-517 KCLMPGV
+517 MPGV
-524 NKWIDGICFNKVEEF
+524 NKTIDGICFNRVDEF
-539 MEMLKDRYG
+539 IEMLKDRYG
-548 EDYMSYLTN
+548 EEHMSYLSS
-557 PRGMKLDLIFSPQIN
+557 PRSMKLDLIYSPQIN
-572 EYNGNKSI
+572 EYNGYKSI
-580 QLKILE
+580 QLKIIE
-586 FKHSSSPFGS
+586 FKIN

>member
-7 IRNTSKD
+7 IKSTSKD
-14 IISIAKSSGVSEVIA
+14 IISLARKSGVSTVVA
-29 KILINRGIDN
+29 KILINRGFDN
-39 EIDIK
+39 EIDMK
-44 KYMRAST
+44 KFMRAST
-51 EDLYDPFLM
+51 DDLYDPFLM
-60 KDMAKAIDLI
+60 KDMEKAIELI
-70 KLAIESNE
+70 KLSIQNKE

-90 VTSTVIMYKALKH
+90 VTSTVIMYKALKR
-103 CGALVEYYVPDREHE
+103 CGADVAYYVPDREHE

-130 KDEGFGVILTC
+130 KEEGFKLILTC
-141 DNGIAAT
+141 DNGIAAL

-155 ELGMTVIITDHH
+155 ELGMIVIITDHH
-167 ELPFDEDGLGV
+167 ELQFEEDAQGS
-178 RTFKIPSADAVIN
+178 RTFKVPVADAVIN
-191 PKQEE
+191 PKQKE
-196 CNYPFKQL
+196 CKYPFKNL

-220 LGINKEFVSEFI
+220 LGINKELVNEFI

-242 VVDLIDENRIIA
+242 VVDLTSENRIIA
-254 KNALVMLTNT
+254 KNALGMLTNT

-280 KEIKSYHVGFQI
+280 REIKSYHVGFQI
-292 GPCINATGRLESA
+292 GPCINATGRLETA
-305 AISVELLICEE
+305 ALSVELLICQEE
-316 ESRAKELAKILFDL
+316 NRAKELAKILYDL

-342 KEVIELIQNSTF
+342 EEVINLIQHSTF

-381 TFNVPTI
+381 AFNVPTI

-394 ENPKGSARSI
+394 DNPKGSARSI

-432 SIKEENIEK
+432 SIREENIEK
-441 LRKKLNLI
+441 LRLKLNDI

-460 VRIDERMPLKKIN
+460 IRIDERLALSKIDYALIN
-473 YEIIGE
+473 E
-479 LELLEP
+479 LESLEP
-485 YGKGNPSPLLAE
+485 FGKGNPSPLLAE
-497 KNIQILKISILGKN
+497 KNIQVLKIDILGKN
-511 ANTLKV
+511 ANTLKIKFV
-517 KCLMPGV
+517 MPGV
-524 NKWIDGICFNKVEEF
+524 NKTIDGICFNRVDEF
-539 MEMLKDRYG
+539 LEMLKDRYG
-548 EDYMSYLTN
+548 EEHMSYLTS
-557 PRGMKLDLIFSPQIN
+557 PRNMKLDLIYSPQIN
-572 EYNGNKSI
+572 EYNGYKSI

-586 FKHSSSPFGS
+586 FKIN

>member
-7 IRNTSKD
+7 IRSTSKD
-14 IISIAKSSGVSEVIA
+14 IRTLAKNSGISEVVA
-29 KILINRGIDN
+29 KILVNRGLDN

-44 KYMRAST
+44 KFMRANI

-60 KDMAKAIDLI
+60 KDMEKATGLI
-70 KLAIESNE
+70 KLAIENKK

-103 CGALVEYYVPDREHE
+103 CGAQVEYYVPDREHE
-118 GYGINSDRIRKL
+118 GYGVNSDRIRKL
-130 KDEGFGVILTC
+130 NEEGFEVILTC
-141 DNGIAAT
+141 DNGIAAF

-167 ELPFDEDGLGV
+167 ELSFEEDGTGV
-178 RTFKIPSADAVIN
+178 RTFKIPTADAIIN
-191 PKQEE
+191 PKQKE
-196 CNYPFKQL
+196 CQYPFKHL

-213 VQALYIK
+213 VQALYKKI
-220 LGINKEFVSEFI
+220 GINKECAEEFI

-254 KNALVMLTNT
+254 KNALGMLTNT

-272 KEILSIND
+272 KEILSINE

-305 AISVELLICEE
+305 ALSVELLICEE
-316 ESRAKELAKILFDL
+316 ENRAKELAKILFEL

-342 KEVIELIQNSTF
+342 EEVIELIQHSTF

-364 DTIHESIAGIVA
+364 DNIHESIAGIVA

-381 TFNVPTI
+381 AFNVPTI

-432 SIKEENIEK
+432 SIKEGNIEK
-441 LRKKLNLI
+441 LRQKLNFI
-449 CKLTDEDIVPK
+449 CKLTDEDIKPK
-460 VRIDERMPLKKIN
+460 VRIDERMPLSKIN
-473 YEIIGE
+473 YEIIEE

-485 YGKGNPSPLLAE
+485 FGKGNPSPLLAE
-497 KNIQILKISILGKN
+497 KNVSVLRIDILGKN
-511 ANTLKV
+511 ANTLKI
-517 KCLMPGV
+517 KCMMPGG
-524 NKWIDGICFNKVEEF
+524 NKTIDGICFNRVEEF
-539 MEMLKDRYG
+539 IEMLKDRYG
-548 EDYMSYLTN
+548 EEHISYLTN

-586 FKHSSSPFGS
+586 FKYS